1 MNKKILIT
9 GGTGYI
15 GSHTIVQLIEN
26 GYDVISIDNYINS
39 SDKPLKSIEAITKKS
54 IPNYVVD
61 LCERDAV
68 DEVFQQHRDIV
79 GVIHFAAL
87 KAVGESVE
95 KPLLYYRN
103 NITGLINLLEL
114 CRKYQIANFIFS
126 SSCSVYGNVDS
137 LPVTEDTP
145 ISQAESPYAHTKQ
158 IGEDIVRNALKG
170 TGIQSI
176 LLRYFNPSG
185 AHPSGLMGE
194 SPIVP
199 AHNLVPVIT
208 ELAAGIRTE
217 LTVFGTDYDT
227 RDGSCIRDYIH
238 VVDLA
243 NAHVKAMD
251 FMMAGQ
257 QKQDTEVFNLGIG
270 QGVSVLEAIAAFEEI
285 SNIKLNITL
294 GPRREGD
301 VIAVYAD
308 YSKAKQELGWV
319 PQYSIQDIMKTAWAW
334 QQKRVDNHPL
344 T

>member
-1 MNKKILIT
+1 MKKKILIT

-15 GSHTIVQLIEN
+15 GSHTIVELIDN
-26 GYDVISIDNYINS
+26 GYEVISIDNYVNS
-39 SDKPLKSIEAITKKS
+39 SDKPLKSIKAITNTS
-54 IPNYVVD
+54 ISNYAVD
-61 LCERDAV
+61 LCDKDAV
-68 DEVFQQHRDIV
+68 DEVFQQHQDIV
-79 GVIHFAAL
+79 GIIHFAAL

-103 NITGLINLLEL
+103 NITGLINLLEI

-137 LPVTEDTP
+137 LPVTEETP

-158 IGEDIVRNALKG
+158 MGEDIVRNALKG
-170 TGIQSI
+170 TGTQSI
-176 LLRYFNPSG
+176 LLRYFNPAG

-199 AHNLVPVIT
+199 ALNLVPIIT
-208 ELAAGIRTE
+208 ELAAGIRTK

-243 NAHVKAMD
+243 NAHIKAMG
-251 FMMAGQ
+251 FMLAGKQ
-257 QKQDTEVFNLGIG
+257 EQDTEIFNLGIG
-270 QGVSVLEAIAAFEEI
+270 EGVSVLEAIAAFEKI
-285 SNIKLNITL
+285 SAIKLKYIL

-308 YSKAKQELGWV
+308 YSKAKRELGWT
-319 PQYSIQDIMKTAWAW
+319 PKYSIEDIMKTAWAW
-334 QQKRVDNHPL
+334 QQKRLNNHPL